1 MTGKT
6 HSPKVV
12 QTNLATMLGI
22 MQELCPDDK
31 AIVACVEEMMNKGV
45 IRKTPVYSGY
55 YATA

>member
-1 MTGKT
+1 
-6 HSPKVV
+6 
-12 QTNLATMLGI
+12 
-22 MQELCPDDK
+22 MQELCPDDE